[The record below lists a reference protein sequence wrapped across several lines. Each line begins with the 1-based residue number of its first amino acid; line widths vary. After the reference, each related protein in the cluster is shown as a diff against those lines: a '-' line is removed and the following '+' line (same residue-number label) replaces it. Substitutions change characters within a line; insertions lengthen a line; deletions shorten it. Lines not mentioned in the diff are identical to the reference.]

1 MFFSEFEDAMCGTNH
16 NLGCAM
22 FEGGPGASRFGTL
35 VHEMNHEMHE
45 MNLDLR
51 NPCDKVFDGFC
62 FTKELHIQVELKSK
76 NLDVP

>member
-35 VHEMNHEMHE
+35 VHEMNHEIM
-45 MNLDLR
+45 
-51 NPCDKVFDGFC
+51 K
-62 FTKELHIQVELKSK
+62 
-76 NLDVP
+76 